1 MMPTDPT
8 NDQERPKPTTDPN
21 PADQRTNEPEPG
33 TSGGHQMDSRMMWV
47 MMIGCCLAIP
57 LALIVGGA
65 SFAGLAGASPW
76 LIGAGVVLALALVVV
91 RRRTAGAPCETPSDR
106 HG

>member
-1 MMPTDPT
+1 MPTDPT
-8 NDQERPKPTTDPN
+8 NSRENPMPTTDPS
-21 PADQRTNEPEPG
+21 PADQQTEAALAP
-33 TSGGHQMDSRMMWV
+33 SSGHQMDSRMMWV

-65 SFAGLAGASPW
+65 GLAGLAGASPW
-76 LIGAGVVLALALVVV
+76 LIGAGVVLAIALVVV
-91 RRRTAGAPCETPSDR
+91 RRRSAGAHCDMPPDR

>member
-8 NDQERPKPTTDPN
+8 NNWENPMPTTESSPPEQQTN
-21 PADQRTNEPEPG
+21 ASKPAP
-33 TSGGHQMDSRMMWV
+33 SSGHQMDSRMMWV

-65 SFAGLAGASPW
+65 SFAGLTGASPW
-76 LIGAGVVLALALVVV
+76 LIGAGVVLAIALVVV
-91 RRRTAGAPCETPSDR
+91 RRRTAGAHCETPSDR